1 MKRRLRIVTILLSA
15 AVCALPTAAAEIENL
30 DWLAGCWRSEDGDRT
45 SEECWTASGGRML
58 LGVHRDV
65 GPRGAAFE
73 FLRIAEDGETVS
85 YFASP
90 SGRPPVAFQL
100 VESGERRVVFENP
113 DHDFPQRLVYWR
125 EGKNRLRARAESFT
139 GDEKHGIDF
148 AWDRVKSGWKR

>member
-1 MKRRLRIVTILLSA
+1 MKRSRQIVTVFLSVA
-15 AVCALPTAAAEIENL
+15 MCVLPTAAAEIESL
-30 DWLAGCWRSEDGDRT
+30 DWLAGCWRSEEDGRT
-45 SEECWTASGGRML
+45 SEECWTPSSGGML

-73 FLRIAEDGETVS
+73 FLRIAAEGETVS

-90 SGRPPVAFQL
+90 SGRAPTAFRL

-113 DHDFPQRLVYWR
+113 DHDFPQRLIYWL

-139 GDEKHGIDF
+139 GGEKRGIDF